1 MRSLSFLVL
10 LDIFIW
16 VPFGI
21 LIGYISTQLPLSFL
35 KRDMYPTNPKTDTRL
50 QKYLKIKSWKDKLPE
65 AGATF
70 DGGVS
75 KKQLSMQSV
84 EGVERFIYET
94 RRAEFVHIY
103 APVICFLY
111 FFFNPLWLAL
121 LMFAICI
128 LLNLPFTLIQR
139 YNRAR
144 CLRILSKLGKD
155 GPR

>member
-35 KRDMYPTNPKTDTRL
+35 KHNMFPTNTKTDIRL
-50 QKYLKIKSWKDKLPE
+50 QKYLRIKSWKDKLPE

-75 KKQLSMQSV
+75 KKQLSMKTK

-94 RRAEFVHIY
+94 RRAEFVHIF
-103 APVICFLY
+103 APVICFVY
-111 FFFNPLWLAL
+111 FFFNPAWLAI
-121 LMFAICI
+121 LMFGICI
-128 LLNLPFTLIQR
+128 ILNAPFALIQR
-139 YNRAR
+139 YNRTR
-144 CLRILSKLGKD
+144 CLRILEK
-155 GPR
+155 R